1 MKQFF
6 LNTYISIY
14 LSNYF
19 LNKLC
24 LKFVLF
30 VMLPIIDAFTVFP
43 SIERR
48 ILNKYGTIEKYL
60 EQTKK
65 GIILMDKDTKDID
78 IDYPS
83 EKAYFAMLCV
93 FTSASLAL
101 LSLIFDWHFMQ
112 TILHKQPWMALI
124 LTMLPSFIL
133 LFSVGAPTENQ
144 KEEAII
150 YIREHSTRE
159 CVSLMISY
167 LTILLCIVLGWIL
180 MLYIILNIMNEK
192 VSSYQAIEIFFNNLL
207 NGLKYLF

>member
-1 MKQFF
+1 
-6 LNTYISIY
+6 
-14 LSNYF
+14 
-19 LNKLC
+19 
-24 LKFVLF
+24 
-30 VMLPIIDAFTVFP
+30 
-43 SIERR
+43 
-48 ILNKYGTIEKYL
+48 
-60 EQTKK
+60 
-65 GIILMDKDTKDID
+65 
-78 IDYPS
+78 
-83 EKAYFAMLCV
+83 MLCV

-133 LFSVGAPTENQ
+133 LFSVGVPTENQ
-144 KEEAII
+144 KEETVI
-150 YIREHSTRE
+150 YIRKHSTRE

-207 NGLKYLF
+207 SKLKP